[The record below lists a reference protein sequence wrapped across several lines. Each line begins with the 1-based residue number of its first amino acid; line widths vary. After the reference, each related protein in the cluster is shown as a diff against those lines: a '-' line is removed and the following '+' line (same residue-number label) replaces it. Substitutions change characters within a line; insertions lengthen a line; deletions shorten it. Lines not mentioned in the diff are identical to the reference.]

1 MKVGDLLSEHA
12 LQLRLHTPSSA
23 QRLAKPISW
32 SAPTELM
39 DPTPFLSPDT
49 LVLTSGIGLN
59 FAEALTWNAY
69 VERLVAAG
77 VSALAFAT
85 GTAHRVLPR
94 ALVDACTS
102 SDLPLLEVP
111 GVVPLLQ
118 VDRHI
123 EQILQQENLEL
134 VNRGM
139 RLADE
144 CARLSNSG
152 ADLSV
157 LMGYIAGEVGA
168 AVALYDSYGSVISQ
182 FPASIEWPTHADGTT
197 PAGETRIT
205 LPMGLRTPCLLAV
218 RREAPGRELESLLG
232 PAASVLALQLNQWP
246 AADEHHRTLL
256 REVFALC
263 VDWGGA
269 TSRDLERVLL
279 SLDLEATEPIS
290 LVVAD
295 MSGEFATTSWQLRV
309 ALDECFQSVSLA
321 EFDGRLVALAQRPRV
336 AVSAARDR
344 LLSIRAD
351 QPLVMKLEATSLD
364 GLRLAVAQAT
374 SAVAAVAGPTVL
386 PELGLTAII
395 AMTAGR
401 GAGESARAF
410 LAPLLANDARRAV
423 ALLPTLQAFLRND
436 AQPSRTCTELFIHR
450 NTLNYR
456 LRRIEEL
463 LGVDLTTL
471 EAQITC
477 VLALRL
483 WELGNRAVG
492 AGGLLARE
500 DGVERLPHGGR
511 NVG

>member
-1 MKVGDLLSEHA
+1 MKVTDLLSEHA
-12 LQLRLHTPSSA
+12 LQLRLHTPSSTE
-23 QRLAKPISW
+23 RLAKPISW

-59 FAEALTWNAY
+59 FTEALTWNAY
-69 VERLVAAG
+69 VERLAAAD

-94 ALVDACTS
+94 ALVDACAGN
-102 SDLPLLEVP
+102 DLPLLEVP
-111 GVVPLLQ
+111 RVIPLLQ

-123 EQILQQENLEL
+123 EQILQQEKLEL

-182 FPASIEWPTHADGTT
+182 FPESIQWSAHADAKG
-197 PAGETRIT
+197 PPGETHIA

-232 PAASVLALQLNQWP
+232 PATSVLALQLNQRP

-256 REVFALC
+256 REFFALC
-263 VDWGGA
+263 ADWGGA
-269 TSRDLERVLL
+269 TSRDIERVLL
-279 SLDLEATEPIS
+279 SLDLEVTEPVS
-290 LVVAD
+290 LVVAN
-295 MSGEFATTSWQLRV
+295 MSGEFATTSWQIRV
-309 ALDECFQSVSLA
+309 ALDECFQSFSLA

-336 AVSAARDR
+336 LVTAAQDR

-351 QPLVMKLEATSLD
+351 QPLVTKLEATSID

-374 SAVAAVAGPTVL
+374 DALATVMAPTLL
-386 PELGLTAII
+386 PELGLTTIV

-401 GAGESARAF
+401 GASESARTF
-410 LAPLLANDARRAV
+410 LSPLLTHDAHRAV
-423 ALLPTLQAFLRND
+423 ALLPTLRAFLRND
-436 AQPSRTCTELFIHR
+436 AQPSRTSAELFIHR

-463 LGVDLTTL
+463 LGVALSSL
-471 EAQITC
+471 EAQTTC
-477 VLALRL
+477 VFALRL
-483 WELGNRAVG
+483 WALEGWDSEASE
-492 AGGLLARE
+492 LLARE
-500 DGVERLPHGGR
+500 HGIERLPHRGSDFG
-511 NVG
+511 